1 MDFYSYQFFIEQAE
15 QSHYGKYAIFLGLIV
30 ILLVLA
36 LKQFRSKEKR
46 KYRDIFVLI
55 TLAIVFFAGI
65 QVNEF
70 EVGKAN
76 QSNASQ
82 MAGFLESVSKSQ
94 HVPLKKLAVNSKVI
108 RDEMLIKVDQDFYQ
122 INMNTDLSSYKLE
135 ETFLIND
142 QINLVEE

>member
-1 MDFYSYQFFIEQAE
+1 M
-15 QSHYGKYAIFLGLIV
+15 
-30 ILLVLA
+30 
-36 LKQFRSKEKR
+36 
-46 KYRDIFVLI
+46 
-55 TLAIVFFAGI
+55 LAIVFFAGI

-94 HVPLKKLAVNSKVI
+94 HVPLKQLAVNSKVI

>member
-1 MDFYSYQFFIEQAE
+1 M
-15 QSHYGKYAIFLGLIV
+15 
-30 ILLVLA
+30 
-36 LKQFRSKEKR
+36 
-46 KYRDIFVLI
+46 
-55 TLAIVFFAGI
+55 LAIVFFAGI

-70 EVGKAN
+70 EVRKAN

-94 HVPLKKLAVNSKVI
+94 HVPLKQLAVNSKVI